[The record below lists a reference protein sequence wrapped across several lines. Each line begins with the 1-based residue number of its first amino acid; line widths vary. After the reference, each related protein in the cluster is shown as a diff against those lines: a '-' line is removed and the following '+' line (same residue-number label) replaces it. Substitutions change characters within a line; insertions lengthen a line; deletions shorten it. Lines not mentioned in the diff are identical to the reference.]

1 MISKADSEQQIVWK
15 DAAEIT
21 IPDESGIDEKEVL
34 AIAES
39 IDNTKKLFTPILI
52 TPEGNVVAGR
62 HRFRACLYL
71 GWGEIP
77 CIEVSGSPLELE
89 LITLDENLCRRQLP
103 AIERSRLMARRKA
116 VYEQMFPETG
126 HGRASSKGNGKA
138 RPTFTEDTAQKTG
151 RSQRVVQEEVAIG
164 EAITDD
170 VAEMIRDTPVA
181 NNKAVL
187 RTIAAL
193 PEEEQRKAAEKIVNG
208 KASKKP
214 APRNGRLTRNDIE
227 PLVKK
232 GSKLLGQLARVLTEL
247 RMYRNHAQFLQDLK
261 NELAGRMDWED
272 VAK

>member
-1 MISKADSEQQIVWK
+1 MISKTDNQQVVWVK
-15 DAAEIT
+15 ASKIS
-21 IPDESGIDEKEVL
+21 IPDESGIDEKQVL
-34 AIAES
+34 SIAES
-39 IDNTKKLFTPILI
+39 IDRNNQLFSPVLLDA
-52 TPEGNVVAGR
+52 EMQVVAGR
-62 HRFRACLYL
+62 HRYKACVYL
-71 GWGEIP
+71 GWDEIP
-77 CIEVSGSPLELE
+77 CFIVTGDPLELE
-89 LITLDENLCRRQLP
+89 LKALDENIVRRQFP
-103 AIERSRLMARRKA
+103 AIVMAKMLARRK
-116 VYEQMFPETG
+116 VIYEQMFPETG

-151 RSQRVVQEEVAIG
+151 RSQRVIQEEVAIG
-164 EAITDD
+164 EAIADD

-232 GSKLLGQLARVLTEL
+232 GTKLLGQLARVLTEL